1 MMWEE
6 ARKQAQ
12 IDVEILIQ
20 RFRKRG
26 KNGLCPEILAIRVLL
41 AKERLLF
48 KQLQGGMNGTGKTAS
63 RRSIA

>member
-12 IDVEILIQ
+12 IDVEILIH

-26 KNGLCPEILAIRVLL
+26 KDGLCPEILAIRVLL

-48 KQLQGGMNGTGKTAS
+48 KQLQG
-63 RRSIA
+63 